1 MTDSPSQE
9 TSTGW
14 HITRERL
21 RDGFYAGLIPWT
33 ACVVALAG
41 LTQWVGAGQAGRP
54 PVLEV
59 TDPHVFLP
67 YSDNTETAAFFTVTN
82 KGGADDALVSV
93 TSPAISEAMLSRH
106 RSNGGGGDSM
116 GMADSATVPAGAAL
130 AMSPY
135 GLDVM
140 VTLKEGTRWNEG
152 DAVPFV
158 LHFRHSDSVKA
169 VATVVRP
176 GS

>member
-1 MTDSPSQE
+1 MTDRPSPRS
-9 TSTGW
+9 STGW
-14 HITRERL
+14 HLTRERL
-21 RDGFYAGLIPWT
+21 RDGLYAGLVPWT
-33 ACVVALAG
+33 ACVLALAG

-54 PVLEV
+54 PALEV
-59 TDPHVFLP
+59 SDPHIFLP

-82 KGGADDALVSV
+82 AGGADDELVSV
-93 TSPAISEAMLSRH
+93 TSPAIAKAMLSRH

-116 GMADSATVPAGAAL
+116 GMADSAAVPAGAAL
-130 AMSPY
+130 TMSPF

-140 VTLKEGTRWNEG
+140 VTLRKGTRWSEG

-158 LHFRHSDSVKA
+158 LHFRHSDSVRA